1 MKTVSICIPAYNN
14 PDGIQKL
21 LDSISIQTFTDY
33 EICISE
39 DVRDES
45 DSTKTK
51 DIVDLFKK
59 EHPEIED
66 VFYKTHKS
74 TKRPGDNWNNSLDMA
89 SGEYIKMMLHD
100 DWFTDNTSLECFV
113 NMVKE
118 GYDFAFSGT
127 WQISEDM
134 RYKRYTTD
142 EEITVFENDAE
153 ALIKAQTIGAPSAV
167 IFRNR
172 NFRFSPNLKWLI
184 DMDMYIR
191 CLRNGNFTYT
201 KKPLVSIGISDMQL
215 TNYCMDNPKLVRKE
229 YKYLYST
236 FSNEGKKKYKDFL
249 KNI

>member
-1 MKTVSICIPAYNN
+1 
-14 PDGIQKL
+14 
-21 LDSISIQTFTDY
+21 
-33 EICISE
+33 
-39 DVRDES
+39 
-45 DSTKTK
+45 
-51 DIVDLFKK
+51 
-59 EHPEIED
+59 
-66 VFYKTHKS
+66 
-74 TKRPGDNWNNSLDMA
+74 
-89 SGEYIKMMLHD
+89 
-100 DWFTDNTSLECFV
+100 
-113 NMVKE
+113 
-118 GYDFAFSGT
+118 
-127 WQISEDM
+127 M